1 MISFDFSH
9 SAPPEFLRRV
19 SEFRIPERYYAALL
33 AIAGVVLTVG
43 GAWLIE
49 SHRLHDTLA
58 LQTVYQQ
65 RYDES
70 VRALK
75 RANVYEARVKRI
87 VALAAKIRSIRS
99 SGYADARRLA
109 EIANNLPPHAWLT
122 SIAYD
127 GDAISLEGR
136 TKDLRVLG
144 SVIRGLSRAGHLR
157 NPLLSSAM
165 VVSEPPQKNTIKYV
179 LRVESGTP

>member
-9 SAPPEFLRRV
+9 SARPEALRRIV
-19 SEFRIPERYYAALL
+19 EFRVPQHYYAVLL
-33 AIAGVVLTVG
+33 AIAGAIVTIG

-49 SHRLHDTLA
+49 SYRLHQTRD
-58 LQTVYQQ
+58 LQAVYQQ

-75 RANVYEARVKRI
+75 RANVYESRVKRL

-109 EIANNLPPHAWLT
+109 EIADNLPPHAWLT

-127 GDAISLEGR
+127 GDAVSLEGR
-136 TKDLRVLG
+136 TKDLAVLS
-144 SVIRGLSRAGHLR
+144 SVIRGLSRAPHLQH
-157 NPLLSSAM
+157 PLLSSAA
-165 VVSEPPQKNTIKYV
+165 VVSDPGQKHTIRYV
-179 LRVESGTP
+179 LRVESRRP